1 MCLWR
6 HLNDSDSELYG
17 SVVSVLSVL
26 FWDLQVTLWHTNVF
40 AVRRRPTCR
49 ASARGSPQL
58 LDILSFVRLK
68 QTSSSSR
75 GLTQPLFVRDLL
87 ASLSQLPEVSR
98 RCTCGTST
106 SLWANSD
113 NFWKLRSLSIHCLR
127 FSRCARL
134 CDNLLAVRDEMSV
147 YCYPG

>member
-6 HLNDSDSELYG
+6 HLNDSDSELCG

-26 FWDLQVTLWHTNVF
+26 FWDLQVTLWHTNVCGPAPAYLSCF
-40 AVRRRPTCR
+40 RTWLTSAVGHSELR
-49 ASARGSPQL
+49 SAEAN
-58 LDILSFVRLK
+58 K
-68 QTSSSSR
+68 
-75 GLTQPLFVRDLL
+75 LFIPRSYTATLCVRDLL